1 MYPVLSEPMAFAPGI
16 DREDKE
22 SSVTVEMLYR
32 ELSSGSEAGEISSP
46 STLLDDVSN
55 ALFPGEEV
63 SLDESVV
70 KGNLDAVLLA
80 LVATQDHNTHGKGLM
95 ETLATAFGAEFS
107 PGTVYPSLHDLE
119 EEGCLETRELVRTKE
134 YAVDDEELSRERVAA
149 AARQH
154 LLLGAFLQQVAGEL

>member
-1 MYPVLSEPMAFAPGI
+1 MEYAPGM
-16 DREDKE
+16 DREDEE

-32 ELSSGSEAGEISSP
+32 ELSTSEGGGEIESP
-46 STLLDDVSN
+46 SNLLDDVAN
-55 ALFPGEEV
+55 ALFPGETV
-63 SLDESVV
+63 DLDESVV

-119 EEGCLETRELVRTKE
+119 EDGCLETRELVRTKE
-134 YAVDDEELSRERVAA
+134 YAVDDTDLSRERVTA

-154 LLLGAFLQQVAGEL
+154 LLLGAFLQQVAGDL

>member
-1 MYPVLSEPMAFAPGI
+1 MAFAPGT
-16 DREDKE
+16 REEKKQKSE
-22 SSVTVEMLYR
+22 VTVGMLYR
-32 ELSSGSEAGEISSP
+32 ELVNESGADGTDSP
-46 STLLDDVSN
+46 SELLENVSE

-63 SLDESVV
+63 DLDESVV

-80 LVATQDHNTHGKGLM
+80 LVATQDRNTHGKGLM

-119 EEGCLETRELVRTKE
+119 DAGMLETRELVRTKE
-134 YAVDDEELSRERVAA
+134 YAVHDADLSRERVAT

-154 LLLGAFLQQVAGEL
+154 LVLGAFLNQVAGEL

>member
-1 MYPVLSEPMAFAPGI
+1 MTFAPGI
-16 DREDKE
+16 DRNDKE
-22 SSVTVEMLYR
+22 ETSVTVEMLYR
-32 ELSSGSEAGEISSP
+32 ELSSGSVSGEIESP
-46 STLLDDVSN
+46 SNLLDDVSN
-55 ALFPGEEV
+55 ALFPGEDV
-63 SLDESVV
+63 ALDESVV
-70 KGNLDAVLLA
+70 KGDLDAVLLA

-134 YAVDDEELSRERVAA
+134 YAVDDEDLSRERVVA